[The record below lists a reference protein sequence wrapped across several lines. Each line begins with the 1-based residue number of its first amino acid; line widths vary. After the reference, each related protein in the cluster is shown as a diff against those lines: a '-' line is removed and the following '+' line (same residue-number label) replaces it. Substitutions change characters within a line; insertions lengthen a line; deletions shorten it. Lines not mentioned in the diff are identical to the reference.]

1 MSDSLT
7 TRSTR
12 SYRLG
17 RASLAADSNYQSEGE
32 VMDEIAAMRR
42 VADATRAYY
51 ALQSGIEDVLG
62 EDNLRRRFVFGLRKG
77 RRDDTE

>member
-1 MSDSLT
+1 
-7 TRSTR
+7 
-12 SYRLG
+12 
-17 RASLAADSNYQSEGE
+17 
-32 VMDEIAAMRR
+32 MDEIAAMRR